1 MVDFR
6 KKKEILKTEVNKL
19 HDDVKAKNDSVLRVL
34 CPSLDN
40 AKADLNIN
48 MAQQAEFNDM
58 IMEDIVEAKNE
69 FDHLQLTMTAFRDR
83 IQNIEED
90 MGLYHG

>member
-6 KKKEILKTEVNKL
+6 KKKEVLKAEVNKL

-48 MAQQAEFNDM
+48 IAQQAEFNDM
-58 IMEDIVEAKNE
+58 VMEDIVEAKQE
-69 FDHLQLTMTAFRDR
+69 FDNLQMTISAFTDR